1 MKEETSMDEQAFE
14 EAWAKIEAVAP
25 VALDPSKVGEVMLI
39 ATAAH
44 PLRDQIVERTNAGE
58 RFSIRLM
65 EPDWEAVN
73 RGEDVPIMVQ
83 LFLDEGEFLSVLT
96 TSVLS
101 FAVDTE
107 EER

>member
-1 MKEETSMDEQAFE
+1 MDEQAFE
-14 EAWAKIEAVAP
+14 EAWAKIEDVSP
-25 VALDPSKVGEVMLI
+25 VPLDPSKVGEVMLI

-44 PLRDQIVERTNAGE
+44 PMKDQIVERTKAGE

-73 RGEDVPIMVQ
+73 RGEDAPIMVQ
-83 LFLDEGEFLSVLT
+83 LYLDEGPEFISVVT
-96 TSVLS
+96 TSILS

-107 EER
+107 EEADEPT